1 MSAPANQMYWK
12 EDSVGNSFGDI
23 ICQNKI
29 NHNMLKIQSN
39 WDVKSE
45 NKKICT
51 KAKMIKLVLVYII
64 YGTHKFWHGEG
75 VTMRDIEISAILCH
89 TFGIII

>member
-1 MSAPANQMYWK
+1 
-12 EDSVGNSFGDI
+12 
-23 ICQNKI
+23 
-29 NHNMLKIQSN
+29 
-39 WDVKSE
+39 
-45 NKKICT
+45 
-51 KAKMIKLVLVYII
+51 MIKLVLVYII

>member
-39 WDVKSE
+39 WDVKSK
-45 NKKICT
+45 NKKDIRT
-51 KAKMIKLVLVYII
+51 KAKKIKPVLVQYIQN
-64 YGTHKFWHGEG
+64 
-75 VTMRDIEISAILCH
+75 
-89 TFGIII
+89 IIVYN